1 MDTPSYPRG
10 AIVLSEA
17 ANAFLFLCASFG
29 VGNVRY
35 WRVPVSV
42 PIMME
47 YPDLCSCCCC
57 CCKEAICSSANGFVL
72 RFVLVALA
80 LSLALELSPV
90 LALALALDSNASN
103 GFLLEERDVFV
114 GFAGGFELFSNNESN
129 GFGDVKG
136 AFHSRAVRVDDDVDF
151 DVDAFLALA
160 EDDGRGDGAMFTDS
174 DLGLASHRRS
184 HVDSIVDDII
194 LYNTGTDY

>member
-1 MDTPSYPRG
+1 
-10 AIVLSEA
+10 
-17 ANAFLFLCASFG
+17 
-29 VGNVRY
+29 
-35 WRVPVSV
+35 
-42 PIMME
+42 
-47 YPDLCSCCCC
+47 
-57 CCKEAICSSANGFVL
+57 VL

-80 LSLALELSPV
+80 LSLALVLSPV
-90 LALALALDSNASN
+90 LALALDSNASN